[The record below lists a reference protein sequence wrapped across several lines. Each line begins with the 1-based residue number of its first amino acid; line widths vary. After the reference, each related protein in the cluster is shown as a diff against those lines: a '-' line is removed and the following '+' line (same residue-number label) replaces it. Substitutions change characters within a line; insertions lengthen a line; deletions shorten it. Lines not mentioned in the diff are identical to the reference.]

1 MVHWTEECE
10 SVFLAL
16 KEKLCSAPVL
26 KSPNFQL
33 PFVLQTDASNR
44 GVGAVL
50 TQYSENGEE
59 HPIAF
64 WNRKFLPGEE
74 RYSTIEKECLTIK
87 LGIEA
92 FKVYLLGCPIT
103 IETDHRSLVW
113 MERFKSTNNR
123 LARWSLALQPYNF
136 QAIHKADRLNGNA
149 DALSRPPTNQ

>member
-1 MVHWTEECE
+1 M
-10 SVFLAL
+10 SIAFLVL

-26 KSPNFQL
+26 KSPNFKL

-50 TQYSENGEE
+50 TQYSEEGEE

-64 WNRKFLPGEE
+64 WSRKFLPREE
-74 RYSTIEKECLTIK
+74 RYSTIEKECLAIK

-92 FKVYLLGCPIT
+92 FRVYLLGRPFT
-103 IETDHRSLVW
+103 IETDHRSLIW
-113 MERFKSTNNR
+113 MERLKSTNNR

-136 QAIHKADRLNGNA
+136 RVIHKAGKLNGNA
-149 DALSRPPTNQ
+149 DALSRAPTNQ